1 MEKIENISKDIWDK
15 AFLFTDLNARLYW
28 ALNEKNDLERIHELI
43 ENPDVNPHKIVTI
56 GEFTDKGFIEKEV
69 GKPKPFSESLLYQL
83 AFNSL
88 NPFSKSLACKALFDW
103 SNGPERPYSYDKVE
117 ILTDVINHTYDK
129 IHFRDQVK
137 NRLDQFDKDID
148 KDIFLIDCK
157 SNEELIYHLK
167 YWGRDSWRK
176 VVDNFIEERKTGVK
190 SNKEFIDSN
199 STFSIPEKV
208 LLLYEFG
215 FFGLQKWLNISG
227 KGRDRDKIMLLLLS
241 TSERNARKNIGDI
254 NKFLKSKSAT
264 KARKSINKKID
275 LELLG

>member
-15 AFLFTDLNARLYW
+15 AFLFTDLDARLYW

-56 GEFTDKGFIEKEV
+56 GEFTDNGFIEKEV
-69 GKPKPFSESLLYQL
+69 GKPKPFNESLLYQL
-83 AFNSL
+83 AFNSP
-88 NPFSKSLACKALFDW
+88 NPFSKSLACKALFDL

-190 SNKEFIDSN
+190 ANEEFIKPSKNGWSCKDKTWLLREIGFHKLFKVGWKPIDKARIIKALIGYDIGNIQN
-199 STFSIPEKV
+199 SMSFQDVPTHKYFRPRKSKEKV
-208 LLLYEFG
+208 EKLL
-215 FFGLQKWLNISG
+215 K
-227 KGRDRDKIMLLLLS
+227 
-241 TSERNARKNIGDI
+241 
-254 NKFLKSKSAT
+254 
-264 KARKSINKKID
+264 D
-275 LELLG
+275 LPPL